1 MSDGHF
7 STAGEKRPASQ
18 DTHVSQT
25 KSKHELL
32 SKNQDTPVMAE
43 KRDPDDDDDDV
54 SVDVKLA
61 QPTQPVSF
69 LSLFMFST
77 SFEVTIDI
85 IGVVCAAAAGA
96 AQPLMS
102 LLFGN
107 LTQDFVNFSLAES
120 TYTAALQSDNAT
132 AIAQAQQF
140 LDTSAIEF
148 RQSAASDAL
157 YLTCIGIGMF
167 LCTYVYMTVWT
178 YTGEVNA
185 KRIREQ
191 YLRAIL
197 RQEIA
202 YFDDVG
208 AGEVATRI
216 QTDTHLVQQ
225 GISEKV
231 PIVVSFICSFITGF
245 VLAYARSWR
254 LALAL
259 TSILPCIAITGAVMN
274 KFVSKYMQLSLNHI
288 AEGGTLAEEVISTIR
303 TAQAFGAQKFLTSLY
318 DKHID
323 GSRIANSKGAI
334 WNGAGLGAFFFVIYS
349 SYALAFDFGT
359 TLIDEGYADAGEVV
373 NVFLA
378 ILIGSFSLALLAP
391 EMQAITHGRGAAAK
405 LYTTIQR
412 TPAIDSADPG
422 GLKPEKVVGEIN
434 LEDVKFSYP
443 SRPDVLI
450 LKGLSINFPAGKTA
464 ALVGASGSGK
474 STIVSLMERFYD
486 PSSGSVKLD
495 GVDLRELNIKWLR
508 SQIGLVSQEPTLFA
522 TTIKGNVLHGLI
534 GTPYENAPEEE
545 KFKLIKEAC
554 VKSNADGFIT
564 KLPQGYD
571 TLVGERGFLL
581 SGGQKQRIAIARA
594 IVSDPRILLLDEAT
608 SALDTRSEGIV
619 QDALDKAS
627 AGRTTIT
634 VAHRLSTIK
643 DADRIFVMG
652 DGLVLEQGTHNELLA
667 DENGAYARLV
677 QAQKLRESREGQ
689 DAENTTTRGGEEN
702 TEKAIQE
709 DIPLDRKSTNHSG
722 ISLIANQRNE
732 EKMKAEVNENDYSLF
747 YLFKR
752 VGALHKEGLHRY
764 AIGAFFA
771 MCTGGVYPA
780 FGIVYGQ
787 AISGLS
793 APTNAERRH
802 DGDLNA
808 LWFFIIAILSA
819 LSIGFQNFYFASS
832 AAILT
837 AKIRSI
843 CFKAILRQDI
853 EYFDKEENST
863 GALTSNLSD
872 NPQKING
879 LAGVTLGAIVQALV
893 TVIAGSVIGLCYAWQ
908 PALVG
913 MACIPVLISTGYIRL
928 RVVVMKD
935 QKNKAEHESS
945 AQLACEAASAI
956 RTVASLT
963 REEDFLQLYSA
974 SLEEPL
980 RRSNRTALWSSFF
993 FALAQAMSF
1002 FVISLIFWYG
1012 SVLVS
1017 KLEITVTGFFI
1028 ALMSTTFGAI
1038 QAGNVFAFVPDI
1050 SSAKGA
1056 GGALIKLIDSLPEI
1070 DAESTEGKSISGK
1083 TVRGQIRF
1091 ENVHFRYPTRPGIR
1105 VLRGLSFKIEP
1116 GTYIA
1121 LVGASGCGKST
1132 VIQLIERFYN
1142 PLSGQVLLDDEP
1154 INEFNIQEYRK
1165 QLALVSQE
1173 PTLYAGT
1180 IRFNILLGAI
1190 KPESEVTQ
1198 EELEEV
1204 CRNANVLDFIKSL
1217 PKGFDTEV
1225 GGKGSQLS
1233 GGQKQRIAIARAL
1246 LRNPKVLL
1254 LDEATSALD
1263 SNSEKVVQAA
1273 LDQAAK
1279 GRTTIAIAHRLSTIQ
1294 NADCIYF
1301 IKEGRVS
1308 EAGTHDEL
1316 LSLKGDY
1323 YEYVQLQALSKK

>member
-1 MSDGHF
+1 
-7 STAGEKRPASQ
+7 
-18 DTHVSQT
+18 
-25 KSKHELL
+25 
-32 SKNQDTPVMAE
+32 
-43 KRDPDDDDDDV
+43 
-54 SVDVKLA
+54 
-61 QPTQPVSF
+61 
-69 LSLFMFST
+69 
-77 SFEVTIDI
+77 
-85 IGVVCAAAAGA
+85 
-96 AQPLMS
+96 
-102 LLFGN
+102 
-107 LTQDFVNFSLAES
+107 
-120 TYTAALQSDNAT
+120 
-132 AIAQAQQF
+132 
-140 LDTSAIEF
+140 
-148 RQSAASDAL
+148 
-157 YLTCIGIGMF
+157 
-167 LCTYVYMTVWT
+167 
-178 YTGEVNA
+178 
-185 KRIREQ
+185 
-191 YLRAIL
+191 
-197 RQEIA
+197 
-202 YFDDVG
+202 
-208 AGEVATRI
+208 
-216 QTDTHLVQQ
+216 
-225 GISEKV
+225 
-231 PIVVSFICSFITGF
+231 
-245 VLAYARSWR
+245 
-254 LALAL
+254 
-259 TSILPCIAITGAVMN
+259 
-274 KFVSKYMQLSLNHI
+274 
-288 AEGGTLAEEVISTIR
+288 
-303 TAQAFGAQKFLTSLY
+303 
-318 DKHID
+318 
-323 GSRIANSKGAI
+323 
-334 WNGAGLGAFFFVIYS
+334 
-349 SYALAFDFGT
+349 
-359 TLIDEGYADAGEVV
+359 
-373 NVFLA
+373 
-378 ILIGSFSLALLAP
+378 
-391 EMQAITHGRGAAAK
+391 
-405 LYTTIQR
+405 
-412 TPAIDSADPG
+412 
-422 GLKPEKVVGEIN
+422 

-443 SRPDVLI
+443 SRPDVPI

-474 STIVSLMERFYD
+474 STIISLIERFYD

-495 GVDLRELNIKWLR
+495 GVDLPELNIKWLR

-534 GTPYENAPEEE
+534 GTPYENASEEE
-545 KFKLIKEAC
+545 KFKLVQEAC
-554 VKSNADGFIT
+554 IKSNADGFIT

-619 QDALDKAS
+619 QDALDKAA

-689 DAENTTTRGGEEN
+689 NVESAIAGSEED
-702 TEKAIQE
+702 TEKTILE
-709 DIPLDRKSTNHSG
+709 EIPLDRKHTNHSVTSD
-722 ISLIANQRNE
+722 IIKQRSE
-732 EKMKAEVNENDYSLF
+732 EKVKSEINEDKYSLF

-752 VGALHKEGLHRY
+752 MGALNREGLHRY
-764 AIGAFFA
+764 AFGAFFA
-771 MCTGGVYPA
+771 MCTGAVYPA

-787 AISGLS
+787 AIAGFS
-793 APTNAERRH
+793 APTNAERRY
-802 DGDLNA
+802 DGDRNA

-819 LSIGFQNFYFASS
+819 LSIGLQNFYFASS
-832 AAILT
+832 AAVLT
-837 AKIRSI
+837 AKLRSI
-843 CFKAILRQDI
+843 CFKAILRQDV

-872 NPQKING
+872 NPQKVNG
-879 LAGVTLGAIVQALV
+879 LAGVTLGAILQAFV
-893 TVIAGSVIGLCYAWQ
+893 TVITGSVIGLSYAWQ

-913 MACIPVLISTGYIRL
+913 MACIPVLISAGYIRL
-928 RVVVMKD
+928 QVVVLKD
-935 QKNKAEHESS
+935 QRNKAAHESS

-963 REEDFLQLYSA
+963 REDDFLQLYST
-974 SLEEPL
+974 SLEGPL
-980 RRSNRTALWSSFF
+980 RRSNRTALWSSLFF
-993 FALAQAMSF
+993 SLSQAMSF

-1012 SVLVS
+1012 SILVS
-1017 KLEITVTGFFI
+1017 HFEITVTGFFV

-1056 GGALIKLIDSLPEI
+1056 GAAIIKLIDSIPEI
-1070 DAESTEGKSISGK
+1070 DAESTEGKRISGE

-1091 ENVHFRYPTRPGIR
+1091 ENIHFRYPTRPGTR

-1116 GTYIA
+1116 GTYVA

-1132 VIQLIERFYN
+1132 VIQLIERFYD
-1142 PLSGQVLLDDEP
+1142 PLSGQVLLDNEP
-1154 INEFNIQEYRK
+1154 INEFNVQEYRK

-1198 EELEEV
+1198 EEIEAV

-1217 PKGFDTEV
+1217 PNGFDTEV